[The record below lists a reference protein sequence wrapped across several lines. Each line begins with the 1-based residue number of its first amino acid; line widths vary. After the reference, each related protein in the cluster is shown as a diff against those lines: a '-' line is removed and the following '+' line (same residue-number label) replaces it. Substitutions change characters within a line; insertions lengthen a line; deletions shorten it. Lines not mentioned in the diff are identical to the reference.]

1 MGRIEEGLET
11 KGSEI
16 YGFKREEKKKQMTEK
31 QRKPDK
37 KLNQ

>member
-1 MGRIEEGLET
+1 MNQGKMGRIEEGMET

-16 YGFKREEKKKQMTEK
+16 YGFKKKKQMTEK

-37 KLNQ
+37 K